1 VTTIGLRRREVLKVL
16 VSALTIS
23 RTSRA
28 EDVSVPPDV
37 QAELVSKVVRYDRNF
52 AARAGDRV
60 RVLILSKSGGADSAR
75 TAGRLVQ
82 ALSALPDIGGIGQ
95 DVSTATYPGA
105 TQIRDRCKSDRLSI
119 VYLTD
124 ELGAEVPALA
134 EALNGS
140 DILTISAVA
149 AHVPAGVV
157 LGFDLVSG
165 KPKLLVNLQ
174 QARRQNVDFKA
185 DLLKLAKVY
194 E

>member
-1 VTTIGLRRREVLKVL
+1 MTAIGIRRREVLKVL

-28 EDVSVPPDV
+28 DDVSVPPDV
-37 QAELVSKVVRYDRNF
+37 QAELVSKVARYDRNF
-52 AARAGDRV
+52 AARAGDRA
-60 RVLILSKSGGADSAR
+60 RVLVLSKNGGSDSAR

-82 ALSALPDIGGIGQ
+82 ALSALSDIAGIAHE
-95 DVSTATYPGA
+95 VSTTSYPGA
-105 TQIRDRCKSDRLSI
+105 SQVRDRCKSDKLSI
-119 VYLTD
+119 VYLCD
-124 ELGAEVPALA
+124 ELGAEVPAMA
-134 EALNGS
+134 EALNGT
-140 DILTISAVA
+140 DILTVGAVA
-149 AHVPAGVV
+149 AYVPAGVV

-165 KPKLLVNLQ
+165 KPKLHVNLQ